1 HSRRREVGLR
11 RRRPDPGGQPVHPVR
26 QHREGPAPVVERGR
40 PEIGRR
46 TAGRRVR
53 RRAALARRPRGDRG
67 VRCAHGGR
75 AGQRRPGHPDAGIVI
90 GPGLIGP
97 DRSDRIDRTG
107 AAIRRAARPTWLY
120 RLLMTTTVDARLARL
135 STPALALFR
144 IIIGLLFALHGA
156 MKLFGWPHGESVP
169 VGTWPVWW
177 AGLIEL

>member
-1 HSRRREVGLR
+1 M
-11 RRRPDPGGQPVHPVR
+11 
-26 QHREGPAPVVERGR
+26 
-40 PEIGRR
+40 
-46 TAGRRVR
+46 
-53 RRAALARRPRGDRG
+53 
-67 VRCAHGGR
+67 
-75 AGQRRPGHPDAGIVI
+75 
-90 GPGLIGP
+90 IGP

-107 AAIRRAARPTWLY
+107 AAIRRAARPIWLY

-177 AGLIEL
+177 AGLIELIVGLLVTVGLFTRISAIIGSGQMAVAYFWMHWPPLEGEPTSFWPVVNGGEPALLYCFGFLLLAATGPGAWALDAMMRRRAPATA